1 MLHEY
6 STPTGGCSRGCA
18 PSRAEHEAKG
28 NLQFKNEQTSN
39 LDSFLIRI
47 ELSTC
52 VLYVRMVG
60 GHSQGWEQAASFQVG
75 ANATSRPPLNEIL
88 LHVSK

>member
-39 LDSFLIRI
+39 LDSFIIGI

-52 VLYVRMVG
+52 VLYVRMVCTLKG
-60 GHSQGWEQAASFQVG
+60 GGQAASFQVG
-75 ANATSRPPLNEIL
+75 ANPSLNEIL